1 MKDVMSIQARL
12 SQAIKYCEDNIPLTS
27 ERVHLKQALI
37 TIRAFEIQQTRQMIK
52 TLSWITEH
60 MKWREDEINGNVE
73 IGSQGY
79 YSDELKE
86 ALQLLEDL
94 KGGD

>member
-1 MKDVMSIQARL
+1 
-12 SQAIKYCEDNIPLTS
+12 
-27 ERVHLKQALI
+27 
-37 TIRAFEIQQTRQMIK
+37 
-52 TLSWITEH
+52 

-86 ALQLLEDL
+86 ALQLLADL